1 MRHFIM
7 VSHTLPGK
15 PDEFIGPFNTAEE
28 RDAECARL
36 TLEERKKTCA
46 LVGRM
51 TKRAISY
58 YRTEVKG
65 LVPGEREEKV
75 EVAA

>member
-1 MRHFIM
+1 MRHFII
-7 VSHTLPGK
+7 VSHPLPGK
-15 PDEFIGPFNTAEE
+15 ADEFIGPFTSKDE

-36 TLEERKKTCA
+36 TLEEKKKTCA

-51 TKRAISY
+51 TRRATSY

-65 LVPGEREEKV
+65 LVPGERAEKI
-75 EVAA
+75 AA